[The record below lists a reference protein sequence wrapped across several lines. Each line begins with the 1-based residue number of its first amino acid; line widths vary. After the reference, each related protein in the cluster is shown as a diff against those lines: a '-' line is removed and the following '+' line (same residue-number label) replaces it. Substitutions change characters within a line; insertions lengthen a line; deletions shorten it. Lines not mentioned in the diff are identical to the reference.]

1 MKKHNSCPYRAAG
14 LRDRELCKQSF
25 QHRMSHV
32 DKQNHL
38 KCLSTPG
45 TQSPQWARAQ
55 VTGSEPPTRF
65 QVLALSM
72 ILRVTMYKLL
82 PLSGLTLSMS
92 NEEVVVDNHVYT
104 FQSEKSMLQDDLAIL
119 GFILYF

>member
-1 MKKHNSCPYRAAG
+1 
-14 LRDRELCKQSF
+14 
-25 QHRMSHV
+25 
-32 DKQNHL
+32 
-38 KCLSTPG
+38 
-45 TQSPQWARAQ
+45 
-55 VTGSEPPTRF
+55 
-65 QVLALSM
+65 M

-104 FQSEKSMLQDDLAIL
+104 FQSEKSMLQDDLAIV